1 MALAEDPE
9 PQELT
14 TAVVDDL
21 DTSPRPAKTVS
32 YALALLRSLKPRLD
46 AILGEETQDGS
57 TPSSLRG
64 FPVVL
69 DFMDILRPTKPS
81 KSGAKADSKSE
92 AIRVGSA
99 EDVWANV
106 LYLAPRETGVNG
118 IKLQRLSDLVSQ
130 TFKDEGYITESRPL
144 KVLMAIPLPQLH
156 CTVLNT
162 SMRRPS
168 RFRGQPFCYTDIL
181 HTLAITPPTPESTL
195 TSSSASASQAVPGTS
210 TKPIVDQKKLVHP
223 APVPLSLALASST
236 ASFAHPPSDRIP
248 QDGDTGHEAHPES
261 DSFTVDVSELGLWIM
276 GSRAPD
282 GGYVSCGGVS
292 LGSGMEV

>member
-14 TAVVDDL
+14 TAVVDDM
-21 DTSPRPAKTVS
+21 DTLPSSAKTVS
-32 YALALLRSLKPRLD
+32 SALALLRSLKPRLD

-57 TPSSLRG
+57 TPSSSRG

-81 KSGAKADSKSE
+81 KSGEKADSKSE
-92 AIRVGSA
+92 DIRVGSA

-118 IKLQRLSDLVSQ
+118 MKLRRLSDLVSQ

-144 KVLMAIPLPQLH
+144 KRLMAIPLPQLH

-168 RFRGQPFCYTDIL
+168 RLRGQPFCYTDIL
-181 HTLAITPPTPESTL
+181 QTLAITPPTPESTL
-195 TSSSASASQAVPGTS
+195 TSSSASASQAFPG
-210 TKPIVDQKKLVHP
+210 IVNQKMLIHP
-223 APVPLSLALASST
+223 TPVPLSLALASST
-236 ASFAHPPSDRIP
+236 ASSAHPPSDRIA
-248 QDGDTGHEAHPES
+248 QDGDTGREAHLES
-261 DSFTVDVSELGLWIM
+261 DPFTVDVSELGLWIM
-276 GSRAPD
+276 GSRAPH
-282 GGYVSCGGVS
+282 GGYVSCGSVS